1 VLFFFWFNIAAYRCI
16 ISTLP
21 TRFISERV
29 RCAFTSLFRKSP
41 GSFKEIQNGLELG
54 FKPVTSLGH
63 GLQQPC
69 SSPFTANA
77 RLRCI

>member
-1 VLFFFWFNIAAYRCI
+1 VLFFSGLTSRRIAA
-16 ISTLP
+16 SFPHSQLALLA
-21 TRFISERV
+21 S
-29 RCAFTSLFRKSP
+29 AFVASSHTPFRKSP

-63 GLQQPC
+63 GLQQPG

>member
-1 VLFFFWFNIAAYRCI
+1 VLFFSGLTSRRIAASFPHSQLALLASAFVAPSHLI
-16 ISTLP
+16 QEIS
-21 TRFISERV
+21 
-29 RCAFTSLFRKSP
+29 RKLQRNS
-41 GSFKEIQNGLELG
+41 QRELG

-63 GLQQPC
+63 GLQQAC